1 MTAYFRI
8 TVHFLAPLSHGRGD
22 AGEPEW
28 PPSPL
33 RVFQALVAASAARWN
48 ERRRVEFAAP
58 ALHWLERQ
66 PMPSIS
72 APVGKRAS
80 AKYRLY
86 VPDNIG
92 DKVAGSWSRGG
103 TASIA
108 DYRTEKDVRAT
119 NLTGNNHAVHYLWRV
134 NDGDPELDQH
144 KDVLVAAAQSIT
156 HLGWG
161 IDMVAANASVITD
174 AEADALSG
182 ERWRPCD
189 DQSATGLRVPVE
201 GTLDALVAK
210 HSAFLNRLTP
220 DGFIPVPPLSA
231 FQVGRYQRATDP
243 PQCFLAAFSL
253 LRPDRTGF
261 RPFDPARR
269 TTTVAAMMRYA
280 AGDEHITHA
289 LGWPEE
295 KIASFIRGHGEPP
308 GQSHLPVQGPR
319 LAYIPL
325 PSLEYRGGSDGSV
338 VGSIRRA
345 LIAVFGGQA
354 NQDLQQV
361 ARLLSGTP
369 LIDEHTGSP
378 VAILSKVPNTD
389 EMVGRYTSESP
400 TWATVTPLI
409 LPGHDDRG
417 KLRRRLFPVPGG
429 EGSAVDSREQKA
441 LLGKLDHR
449 IDHLI
454 RKAIRQGGFSDELA
468 QYAEIDWRKSGFWP
482 GTQLATEYQFPNNLR
497 RFRRLHVRISWRD
510 RFGNEIKVP
519 GPICL
524 GGGRFN
530 GLGLFANC
538 GSGLF

>member
-1 MTAYFRI
+1 
-8 TVHFLAPLSHGRGD
+8 
-22 AGEPEW
+22 
-28 PPSPL
+28 
-33 RVFQALVAASAARWN
+33 
-48 ERRRVEFAAP
+48 
-58 ALHWLERQ
+58 
-66 PMPSIS
+66 
-72 APVGKRAS
+72 
-80 AKYRLY
+80 
-86 VPDNIG
+86 
-92 DKVAGSWSRGG
+92 
-103 TASIA
+103 
-108 DYRTEKDVRAT
+108 
-119 NLTGNNHAVHYLWRV
+119 
-134 NDGDPELDQH
+134 
-144 KDVLVAAAQSIT
+144 
-156 HLGWG
+156 
-161 IDMVAANASVITD
+161 
-174 AEADALSG
+174 
-182 ERWRPCD
+182 
-189 DQSATGLRVPVE
+189 
-201 GTLDALVAK
+201 
-210 HSAFLNRLTP
+210 
-220 DGFIPVPPLSA
+220 
-231 FQVGRYQRATDP
+231 
-243 PQCFLAAFSL
+243 
-253 LRPDRTGF
+253 
-261 RPFDPARR
+261 
-269 TTTVAAMMRYA
+269 
-280 AGDEHITHA
+280 
-289 LGWPEE
+289 
-295 KIASFIRGHGEPP
+295 
-308 GQSHLPVQGPR
+308 
-319 LAYIPL
+319 
-325 PSLEYRGGSDGSV
+325 V